1 MKLNEE
7 ILNAWLDLTSSIN
20 NERIVSSMPF
30 NELIIYRYLFNN
42 LDKEITATELCNI
55 TKMQKSQMNRTLI
68 SMEEKNLIT
77 RIRSNDDKRK
87 IYVELNKEN
96 KDIYTL
102 EHQRIIDLI
111 DKLIDKI
118 GEEKAYQILD
128 NFKLVAKIAKEE
140 L

>member
-87 IYVELNKEN
+87 IYIELNKEN